1 MIKKG
6 NFDLAAEFLHP
17 VKPLKSPLE
26 NHTSS
31 MKSRNV
37 FPKLKNEYLT
47 IIIFTYVDVHHRS
60 LDILKR
66 LNSKGYDIYKKQR

>member
-26 NHTSS
+26 NHICS

-37 FPKLKNEYLT
+37 FPKLKNEHLT
-47 IIIFTYVDVHHRS
+47 IKIFTYVDVHHRS